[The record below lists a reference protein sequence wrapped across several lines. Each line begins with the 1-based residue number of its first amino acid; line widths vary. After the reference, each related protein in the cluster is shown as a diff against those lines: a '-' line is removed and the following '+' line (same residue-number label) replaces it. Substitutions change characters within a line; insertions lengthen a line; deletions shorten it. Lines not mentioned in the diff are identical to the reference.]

1 MVVPLR
7 TASVWNNKRHF
18 TQLSPTLSDV
28 SVLNVLFEVFVVAL
42 FAQDGG
48 LPTDLED
55 QDAGVRH
62 RQAQLGALAV
72 LGRVQTNPV
81 HLQTTR
87 HFQ

>member
-1 MVVPLR
+1 M
-7 TASVWNNKRHF
+7 TH
-18 TQLSPTLSDV
+18 SDV
-28 SVLNVLFEVFVVAL
+28 YILYNLFVLPL
-42 FAQDGG
+42 FAADGG

-72 LGRVQTNPV
+72 LGRVQANPV
-81 HLQTTR
+81 HLQATR